1 MFAWDKNGLNYI
13 NMKLCWS
20 KMEYRREI
28 DGLRAIAVL
37 PVILFHAGFETFG
50 GGFVGV
56 DIFFVISGF
65 LITTIISEESKTGRF
80 SIVNFYERR
89 ARRIFPALFLVMG
102 ICIISAWFLF
112 LPGDMKEFADSITA
126 VSLFLS
132 NFLFWYQ
139 SGYFDTVAEMKP
151 MLHTWSLAVEEQF
164 YVIFPLLFMLFMKL
178 GKQYVLTVLSILFF
192 ASLGFAQ
199 WVSITNPE
207 MAFYFLPARGWELLL
222 GSLISLF
229 LYRVKIRNR
238 IANECGTGL
247 GLLLILYSIFFYS
260 KITPFPGVYALAPTI
275 GAGLIIVFA
284 TQKTMLGQII
294 GNKLFMRIGAISYS
308 AYLWHQPLFVFAR
321 YMTLNEPSKAMFA
334 TLSVVTFA
342 LAYLSWKFVELPFR
356 DKYTVNKRV
365 IFSGSFLF
373 LSIFIVFGI
382 WGRMTDGFS
391 NRVDRSFGGDIGHLL
406 FHQYI
411 DENYFDCEPK
421 VIAEQALSW
430 NGFLRCK
437 QSKEGVPDVVL
448 LGDSHAEHLFIGLAE
463 VKSNSNVAF
472 YIKSD
477 KPYIENPEF
486 ATIFNELISNKKHQ
500 KVILTM
506 NYMGRLKWDVEGLYD
521 GFSGTIKALLNAGK
535 EVYILG
541 DIPKYNK
548 DAQICAY
555 AKNSVEAVSY
565 CYLYVDSVEYQ
576 RDMYGAVLTKLSKD
590 YHVPYI
596 DIYSPLCTETKCG
609 MIKNNNVLYRDDN
622 HLNILGSELIG
633 RYVAE
638 KLDL

>member
-1 MFAWDKNGLNYI
+1 
-13 NMKLCWS
+13 
-20 KMEYRREI
+20 MEYRREI

-65 LITTIISEESKTGRF
+65 LITTIIAEEVKKGRF

-102 ICIISAWFLF
+102 VCIISAWFLL

-139 SGYFDTVAEMKP
+139 SGYFDTAAEMKP

-164 YVIFPLLFMLFMKL
+164 YVIFPLLLILFIKL
-178 GKQYVLTVLSILFF
+178 GKQYVLAVLLFLFF
-192 ASLGFAQ
+192 ASFGFAQ
-199 WVSITNPE
+199 WASITNPE
-207 MAFYFLPARGWELLL
+207 MAFYLLPARGWELLL
-222 GSLISLF
+222 GSLISLL
-229 LYRVKIRNR
+229 LYRVQIRHR
-238 IANECGTGL
+238 IVSECGTGL
-247 GLLLILYSIFFYS
+247 GLLLILYSIFFYN
-260 KITPFPGVYALAPTI
+260 KTTPFPGVYALAPTI

-284 TQKTMLGQII
+284 TQKTMLGQLI
-294 GNKLFMRIGAISYS
+294 GNKLFMRIGVISYS

-321 YMTLNEPSKAMFA
+321 YVTLNEPSKAMFA
-334 TLSVVTFA
+334 TLSVVTFV

-356 DKYTVNKRV
+356 DKYKLNKRV
-365 IFSGSFLF
+365 IFAGSFLF

-391 NRVDRSFGGDIGHLL
+391 NRVDKSFGGDIGHLS

-411 DENYFDCEPK
+411 DEKYFDCEPK
-421 VIAEQALSW
+421 IIAQQALSW

-437 QSKEGVPDVVL
+437 QSKVGVPDIVL

-463 VKSNSNVAF
+463 AKPNSNVAF

-477 KPYIENPEF
+477 KPYIDNPEF
-486 ATIFNELISNKKHQ
+486 ATIFNELLSNKKHQ

-535 EVYILG
+535 DVYILG

-548 DAQICAY
+548 DAQVCAY

-565 CYLYVDSVEYQ
+565 CYLYIDAVEYQ
-576 RDMYGAVLTKLSKD
+576 RDMYGAVLTKLSND

-609 MIKNNNVLYRDDN
+609 MIKNNNMLYRDDN

>member
-1 MFAWDKNGLNYI
+1 
-13 NMKLCWS
+13 MK
-20 KMEYRREI
+20 YRREI

-37 PVILFHAGFETFG
+37 PVILFHAGFETFS

-65 LITTIISEESKTGRF
+65 LIASIISEEVKKGQF

-102 ICIISAWFLF
+102 VCIISAWFLL
-112 LPGDMKEFADSITA
+112 LPGDMKEFSDSITA

-139 SGYFDTVAEMKP
+139 SGYFDTAAEMKP

-164 YVIFPLLFMLFMKL
+164 YVIFPLLLIFFIKL
-178 GKQYVLTVLSILFF
+178 GKQYVLTILLLLFF
-192 ASLGFAQ
+192 ASFSFAQ
-199 WVSITNPE
+199 WASIASPE
-207 MAFYFLPARGWELLL
+207 MAFYLLPARGWELLL
-222 GSLISLF
+222 GSLISLL
-229 LYRVKIRNR
+229 LYRNEIRHR
-238 IANECGTGL
+238 LVSECGTGL
-247 GLLLILYSIFFYS
+247 GLLLILYSFFFYN
-260 KITPFPGVYALAPTI
+260 KTTPFPGIYALAPTI
-275 GAGLIIVFA
+275 GAGLIIIFA
-284 TQKTMLGQII
+284 TQKTMLGQLI
-294 GNKLFMRIGAISYS
+294 GNKIFMRIGVVSYS

-321 YMTLNEPSKAMFA
+321 YVTLNEPSKAMFV
-334 TLSVVTFA
+334 TLSFFTFV
-342 LAYLSWKFVELPFR
+342 LAYLSWKFIELPFR
-356 DKYTVNKRV
+356 NKYKLQKRV

-373 LSIFIVFGI
+373 FSIFIVFGM

-391 NRVDRSFGGDIGHLL
+391 NRVDRSFDGDIGHLS

-411 DENYFDCEPK
+411 DDKYFDCEPK
-421 VIAEQALSW
+421 IIAQQALSW

-463 VKSNSNVAF
+463 NKPNSNVAF

-477 KPYIENPEF
+477 KPYIDNPEF
-486 ATIFNELISNKKHQ
+486 ATILNELLSNKKPQ
-500 KVILTM
+500 KIIITM
-506 NYMGRLKWDVEGLYD
+506 NYMGRLKWDVEGLYN

-535 EVYILG
+535 DVYILG
-541 DIPKYNK
+541 DIPKYIK
-548 DAQICAY
+548 DAQVCAY
-555 AKNSVEAVSY
+555 AKNSVEAISY
-565 CYLYVDSVEYQ
+565 CYLYLDAVEYQ
-576 RDMYGAVLTKLSKD
+576 RNMYGGVLTKLSKD
-590 YHVPYI
+590 YNVPYI

-609 MIKNNNVLYRDDN
+609 MIKNNNLLYRDDN

-638 KLDL
+638 KLGL